1 MYANSYLLQ
10 LIAEEHG
17 RDMRS
22 TAAAANVA
30 RQARR
35 ARRARSAAARTARH
49 LGAQHLLRSIP
60 QPRKSHEEAAHRAA

>member
-35 ARRARSAAARTARH
+35 ARRARSAASRSARV
-49 LGAQHLLRSIP
+49 LGAQRLLGTIP
-60 QPRKSHEEAAHRAA
+60 QPRKSQEEAAHRAA

>member
-35 ARRARSAAARTARH
+35 ARRARSAASRPARL
-49 LGAQHLLRSIP
+49 LGAQRLLPTIP
-60 QPRKSHEEAAHRAA
+60 QPRRSQEEAAHPAA